1 LKAVVT
7 TAAVLTALSTACA
20 SAPKPIVNR
29 YGVMGCPAGAADAL
43 LSVDAL
49 ECWFAARHGQ
59 WRTLSHESHYDV
71 LVVKVETSDLRD
83 AEDITRRFVATQSQ
97 MFSEITIY
105 AQPETHESPA
115 RIRRVKWTRERGI
128 DMLDFV
134 APAISRCSTEPHNH
148 AARS

>member
-1 LKAVVT
+1 VEDRHALKAAVA
-7 TAAVLTALSTACA
+7 TAAALLTALSTACA

-29 YGVMGCPAGAADAL
+29 YGVMSCPPGAADAL

-83 AEDITRRFVATQSQ
+83 TENIARRFVANQSQ

-128 DMLDFV
+128 DTFDFL
-134 APAISRCSTEPHNH
+134 APRVED
-148 AARS
+148 